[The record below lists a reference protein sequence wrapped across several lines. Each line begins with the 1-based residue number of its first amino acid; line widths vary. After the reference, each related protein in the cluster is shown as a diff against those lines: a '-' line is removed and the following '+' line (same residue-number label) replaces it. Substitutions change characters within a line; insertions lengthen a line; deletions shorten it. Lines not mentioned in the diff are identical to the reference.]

1 VTNVDALINRNA
13 QQVAAGVRQQ
23 KAAWAERALANR
35 QRELRLQL
43 AEWVSIGP
51 S

>member
-1 VTNVDALINRNA
+1 MTNVDTLINRID
-13 QQVAAGVRQQ
+13 QQVAAEVRQQ

-43 AEWVSIGP
+43 AGLVSIGP